1 MLLLTYIFF
10 LFVKSLFFLTVVLWL
25 SSFSRPLKQIIVFIR
40 SKNMLNGIV
49 CSRLL
54 EIAMKCNAFNRSSSE
69 CRIIVFSTFS
79 MSLGMDV
86 LSTEIF
92 SACTDWPSSFTV
104 RDIYMERNDNNR
116 TVYNYKRRSYCAKP
130 SVQQIQF
137 GLSHLLDRQT
147 NKRTNKRSKQTIKP
161 TVILLSFCMLYAK
174 CLTVYR
180 KTDVDLY
187 TYTMRLYCFLTHC
200 CLLCAH

>member
-69 CRIIVFSTFS
+69 CRLIVFSTFS

-92 SACTDWPSSFTV
+92 SGFPIGQVLSQYEISIWRGMTTIGRSIIINVVHIVLSLPFNRYNLVCL
-104 RDIYMERNDNNR
+104 IY
-116 TVYNYKRRSYCAKP
+116 S
-130 SVQQIQF
+130 I
-137 GLSHLLDRQT
+137 G
-147 NKRTNKRSKQTIKP
+147 KRTNERTNEASKR
-161 TVILLSFCMLYAK
+161 
-174 CLTVYR
+174 
-180 KTDVDLY
+180 
-187 TYTMRLYCFLTHC
+187 
-200 CLLCAH
+200 

>member
-1 MLLLTYIFF
+1 MSIYTLITNVTLDLYIF

-49 CSRLL
+49 CLRLL

-69 CRIIVFSTFS
+69 CRLIVFSTFS

-92 SACTDWPSSFTV
+92 SGFPIGQVLSQYEISIWRGMTTIGRSIIINVVHIVLSLPFNRYNLVCL
-104 RDIYMERNDNNR
+104 IY
-116 TVYNYKRRSYCAKP
+116 S
-130 SVQQIQF
+130 I
-137 GLSHLLDRQT
+137 G
-147 NKRTNKRSKQTIKP
+147 KRTNEPTNEASKR
-161 TVILLSFCMLYAK
+161 
-174 CLTVYR
+174 
-180 KTDVDLY
+180 
-187 TYTMRLYCFLTHC
+187 
-200 CLLCAH
+200 